1 MPDLTTTFD
10 TALDAAFAAV
20 AAVPDDLATAKAFDD
35 RALVGA
41 QSRLGQLKRQI
52 DLRSALLAGEISFRS
67 RRDLGYSGLAQK
79 EGFQTAEKLI
89 QHTTGSTR
97 REATTLVNVGAIVHE
112 ANIRGTA
119 DPITGETPE
128 GFVLREPWLVAVG
141 TAVSAGSI
149 PVEAANAIKNG
160 LGAPTPIDPD
170 ANPDAAAPGVTVEML
185 QDAVHVLLEMA
196 PDLDADALFR
206 QARQLRDE
214 LDEAGIAER
223 ERIIY
228 EQRAFRRTKRPNGQS
243 RFTLDPDIETSAY
256 LDDLYDKLISPRRGG
271 PRFVDPADQAWAESI
286 VNDPRTTEQYL
297 HDAMVGL
304 IRKGVDTDLMEADE
318 LAVPVSLVAVGDRNH
333 GGGDQRTGAGDR
345 RTGAGHQRGSAGDD
359 SGGSGGTGR
368 RSTLRIVGSR
378 PPAVRVLVTEE
389 ALATRTGHGRIEGVE
404 TPVSIETVER
414 IVCTAGTVPIA
425 FGENGN
431 VIDLGRESRL
441 FTSRQK
447 TALAARDGGCMWD
460 NCDAPARW
468 TEAHHINQWAR
479 DHGLTNL
486 ADGILLCRHHHMLL
500 HNNHW
505 SIVREGDTY
514 WLIPPTDLDPEQ
526 TPRRLRSKSAALR
539 DLQRERRRKSRE
551 HQSREQRHPQARD
564 TGLGLAHTRQG
575 PIPEP
580 IQVSTRNPDA
590 DQDPA
595 RSSEG
600 SFVKSPVSAFARRS
614 AQNSAQNSAYN
625 SAQDSTHDRSPT
637 PTLGRASP
645 APPLAVL
652 DHG

>member
-1 MPDLTTTFD
+1 MPDLTAIFD

-20 AAVPDDLATAKAFDD
+20 ADIPDDMATAKAFDD

-52 DLRSALLAGEISFRS
+52 DSRSALLAGEISFRS
-67 RRDLGYSGLAQK
+67 RRDLGYRGLAQK

-97 REATTLVNVGAIVHE
+97 REAMTLVNVGTLVHE
-112 ANIRGTA
+112 ANIRDA
-119 DPITGETPE
+119 VDPITGEVPE

-141 TAVSAGSI
+141 AAVSAGSI

-160 LGAPTPIDPD
+160 LGAPTPTDPN
-170 ANPDAAAPGVTVEML
+170 AGSDAAAPGVTVDML

-223 ERIIY
+223 ERVIY

-256 LDDLYDKLISPRRGG
+256 LDDLYDKLVSPRRGG
-271 PRFVDPADQAWAESI
+271 PRFVDLADQAWAENI

-304 IRKGVDTDLMEADE
+304 IRKGVDTDLVEAGE
-318 LAVPVSLVAVGDRNH
+318 LVQPGHPVKSCDPVEPGGLVEAGDRN
-333 GGGDQRTGAGDR
+333 GGAGD
-345 RTGAGHQRGSAGDD
+345 HDGDTD
-359 SGGSGGTGR
+359 GSGVTRR
-368 RSTLRIVGSR
+368 RSTPRIVGSR

-389 ALATRTGHGRIEGVE
+389 TLATRTGHGRIEGTE

-414 IVCTAGTVPIA
+414 IICTAGTVPIA

-447 TALAARDGGCMWD
+447 TALAARDGGCMWG

-505 SIVREGDTY
+505 NIVRKGDTY
-514 WLIPPTDLDPEQ
+514 WLIPPPDIDPEQ
-526 TPRRLRSKSAALR
+526 TPRRLGSKSAALR
-539 DLQRERRRKSRE
+539 DLQRERRKKQHEQQR
-551 HQSREQRHPQARD
+551 REQQRRERRHQEERD
-564 TGLGLAHTRQG
+564 ASLGTAQS
-575 PIPEP
+575 
-580 IQVSTRNPDA
+580 V
-590 DQDPA
+590 QDPVQDA
-595 RSSEG
+595 AQSSAQ
-600 SFVKSPVSAFARRS
+600 SS
-614 AQNSAQNSAYN
+614 AQNSTRGRQ
-625 SAQDSTHDRSPT
+625 PT
-637 PTLGRASP
+637 PRART
-645 APPLAVL
+645 
-652 DHG
+652 G